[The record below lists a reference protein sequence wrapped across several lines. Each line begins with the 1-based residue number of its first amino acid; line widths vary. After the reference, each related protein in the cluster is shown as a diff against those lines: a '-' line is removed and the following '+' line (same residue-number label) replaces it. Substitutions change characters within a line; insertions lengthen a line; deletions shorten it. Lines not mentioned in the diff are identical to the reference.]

1 MAAILLVCTG
11 NICRSPMAEGLLRDM
26 LAHRFPG
33 SDVQVSSAGI
43 AAMDGNAPTAEAQHA
58 ALERDADISGHRA
71 RRLRIDHIQ
80 QADLVVGMAAEH
92 VQAVRDLVPA
102 AAPKTFTL
110 KELVGL
116 FEDMPPVEGSRALD
130 DEALRARIAEI
141 ATRRATRPLDVV
153 DLDVSDPLGMSL
165 ETYRATA
172 WELDTLLGQLVEGL
186 AGKLPARSS
195 IWDED

>member
-1 MAAILLVCTG
+1 MASILLVCTG
-11 NICRSPMAEGLLRDM
+11 NICRSPMAEGLLRDL
-26 LAHRFPG
+26 LAARFPDG
-33 SDVQVSSAGI
+33 QVEVSSAGI
-43 AAMDGNAPTAEAQHA
+43 AALDGNAPTVEAQHA
-58 ALERDADISGHRA
+58 ALERDADISSHRA

-80 QADLVVGMAAEH
+80 QANLVIGMAEEH

-102 AAPKTFTL
+102 AAQKAFTL

-116 FEDMPPVEGSRALD
+116 FEDMPPVELARSFD
-130 DEALRARIAEI
+130 DEAFRARVAE
-141 ATRRATRPLDVV
+141 AAARRATRPLDVV